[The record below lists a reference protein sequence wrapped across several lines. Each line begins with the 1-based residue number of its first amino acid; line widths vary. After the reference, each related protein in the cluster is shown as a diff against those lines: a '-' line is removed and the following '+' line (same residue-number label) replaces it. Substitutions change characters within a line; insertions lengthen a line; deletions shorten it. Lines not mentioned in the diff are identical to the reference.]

1 MAELLEVGER
11 TLALRILPAA
21 LPRLVEL
28 EQRAEIAALAAAV
41 GVPVQQMCRERVHHI
56 VAKVM
61 FEGAGAEPA
70 GMCAWLDTAKLV
82 VTAHEESVCVCCH
95 RAWYALVE
103 KLLT

>member
-41 GVPVQQMCRERVHHI
+41 GAPVQQMCRERVHHI

-61 FEGAGAEPA
+61 FEGAGDP
-70 GMCAWLDTAKLV
+70 GISRLCP
-82 VTAHEESVCVCCH
+82 
-95 RAWYALVE
+95 
-103 KLLT
+103 